1 MTPTESAAGGGDISR
16 DRALPRLDRHFW
28 LALLLSA
35 LVILPRSASISI
47 AQNENLDASFHLR
60 LGFRFITG
68 NPGGLIL
75 AATDAPLGQ
84 VLLCLPMIAT
94 GSYPSREIDRQ
105 TWPAG
110 LTIPGVAEPGNPPK
124 SESQARYERTIR
136 RAPLYGN
143 PLRPETLLLL
153 IGLWKSILFLP
164 AIAVVFQWCRALYG
178 VSSAWLAVALVTID
192 PTIGSH
198 IPAIALDTLG
208 VTAILIA
215 CFCIWRYFEAE
226 SLRRLVV
233 MGVAIAAALLI
244 KHTAV
249 ILPGVVLVF
258 AAVYWGWRPWRQGTP
273 LRELVGMWRRRLNAL
288 LTLMLVTLLSMW
300 VLLLFDY
307 SAPLDQC
314 FGIISYE
321 QKHDYPSRGVLLSFL
336 ERKWPGGTY
345 IGCFTTALL
354 LNKAGGQP
362 ALLWGEI
369 KSGGWWYYF
378 PALATFK
385 VPLGMALVLVLGLLS
400 LARRRSPVRW
410 PGGELS
416 LLIPLL
422 GWTLFL
428 MFSNFNY
435 SFRHF
440 MPAYVFL
447 LMWASRCVAGG
458 AKAWAVAACI
468 GLLAAIFHV
477 AAFHPDQMSYVNFP
491 RKDLQYQITD
501 GNLDWGQSIR
511 QIDDWLADHPEHA
524 GRTVHL
530 HARADGFLMT
540 TVWYLG
546 DRVNFVTRGK
556 SPPTDGL
563 LVISP
568 VRVCG
573 VYDEGANLYTFLE
586 ELKPIGWV
594 GHSMPV
600 YDLNRDLP
608 RPTTRTSD

>member
-1 MTPTESAAGGGDISR
+1 M
-16 DRALPRLDRHFW
+16 L
-28 LALLLSA
+28 
-35 LVILPRSASISI
+35 
-47 AQNENLDASFHLR
+47 
-60 LGFRFITG
+60 
-68 NPGGLIL
+68 
-75 AATDAPLGQ
+75 
-84 VLLCLPMIAT
+84 AT
-94 GSYPSREIDRQ
+94 GSYPSREINPA

-110 LTIPGVAEPGNPPK
+110 LMIPGVAGSGDPPK

-136 RAPLYGN
+136 RELLYGN

-164 AIAVVFQWCRALYG
+164 AIAVVFQWCRAIYG
-178 VSSAWLAVALVTID
+178 LRSAWQAAALITID
-192 PTIGSH
+192 PTIGAH
-198 IPAIALDTLG
+198 IPAIALDTLA

-215 CFCIWRYFEAE
+215 CFCVWRYFEAE
-226 SLRRLVV
+226 SARRLIV
-233 MGVAIAAALLI
+233 MGVAIATALLI

-249 ILPGVVLVF
+249 ILPGVVMVF
-258 AAVYWGWRPWRQGTP
+258 AMVYWVWLPWRQRLP
-273 LRELVGMWRRRLNAL
+273 LHQWRAQLRPRVNAL
-288 LTLMLVTLLSMW
+288 LQLMLITVCSMW
-300 VLLLFDY
+300 TLLLFDY

-321 QKHDYPSRGVLLSFL
+321 KKHDYPGRGVLLSFL

-345 IGCFTTALL
+345 IGCFATGLL
-354 LNKAGGQP
+354 LNKAGGQA

-378 PALATFK
+378 PALTTFK
-385 VPLGMALVLVLGLLS
+385 VPIGIGIVFALALLS
-400 LARRRSPVRW
+400 LARGGGRRWGR
-410 PGGELS
+410 ELS

-422 GWTLFL
+422 AWTLFL

-447 LMWASRCVAGG
+447 LMWSSRCLAGAG
-458 AKAWAVAACI
+458 RGWTIAAWAGV
-468 GLLAAIFHV
+468 LV
-477 AAFHPDQMSYVNFP
+477 AAFHVASFHPDEMSYVNFP

-511 QIDDWLADHPEHA
+511 QIDDWLNDHPEHA

-530 HARADGFLMT
+530 HARADGFLKT

-546 DRVNFVTRGK
+546 DRVHFVARGK
-556 SPPTDGL
+556 RPPTNGL
-563 LVISP
+563 LIISP

-573 VYDEGANLYTFLE
+573 VYDEGANLYEFLE
-586 ELKPIGWV
+586 ALEPIGWV

-600 YDLNRDLP
+600 YDLD
-608 RPTTRTSD
+608 RPLRRASSPPLE